1 MIFRLQQENIEQFL
15 KPNKVI
21 IILGTRRVGKTVLI
35 KQIEKQ
41 FVGKSL
47 LMNAEDSLTQDFLS
61 HKTTSNYKS
70 KLQGI
75 DLFILD
81 EAQVIPDIGNILK
94 LIVDEIEGIKIIA
107 TGSSSFDL
115 LNRFGE
121 PLTGR
126 SFTFH
131 LFPFSIKEFLSIES
145 PIESIIKLEERLVY
159 GMYPELL
166 EYKTNFEKEFYLKN
180 LVNNYLLKDIFSLD
194 GIRGTSK
201 IMDLLKLLA
210 YQTGNEVSL
219 NELGNQLGM
228 SKNTVEK
235 YLDLLSKI
243 FVIYELKAFSKN
255 LRKEVTKS
263 KKWYFYDN
271 GIRNA
276 IIDDFSP
283 ISLRKDIGS
292 LWENFIISERL
303 KWNQYNMFDTAM
315 YFWRTYDQQEID
327 LVEKNKSQLEVF
339 EIKWNKTK
347 SKIPK
352 AWQNNYPDSTFNT
365 ITKSNFTNWLS

>member
-1 MIFRLQQENIEQFL
+1 MIPRLQQKNIEQFL

-35 KQIEKQ
+35 KQIEQQ

-47 LMNAEDSLTQDFLS
+47 LMNAEDSLTQDYLS
-61 HKTTSNYKS
+61 HKTVANYKS

-81 EAQVIPDIGNILK
+81 EAQVIPNIANILK

-145 PIESIIKLEERLVY
+145 PIESITKLEDRLVY

-235 YLDLLSKI
+235 YLDLLSKVFI
-243 FVIYELKAFSKN
+243 IYELKAYSKN
-255 LRKEVTKS
+255 LRKEITKS

-283 ISLRKDIGS
+283 ISLRKDVGS
-292 LWENFIISERL
+292 LWENYIISERL
-303 KWNQYNMFDTAM
+303 KWNNYNMFNTAM

-327 LVEKNKSQLEVF
+327 LVEKNKSSLEVF

-352 AWQNNYPDSTFNT
+352 AWLKTYPDSTFNN
-365 ITKSNFTNWLS
+365 ITKNNFTDWLS

>member
-1 MIFRLQQENIEQFL
+1 MIPRLQQKNIEQFL

-35 KQIEKQ
+35 KQIEQQ
-41 FVGKSL
+41 FIGKSL
-47 LMNAEDSLTQDFLS
+47 LMNAEDSLTRDFLS
-61 HKTTSNYKS
+61 HKTTANYKS

-145 PIESIIKLEERLVY
+145 PIESITKLEERLVY

-263 KKWYFYDN
+263 KKWYFCDN

-283 ISLRKDIGS
+283 ISLRKDMGS

-303 KWNQYNMFDTAM
+303 KWNQYKMLNTAM

-352 AWQNNYPDSTFNT
+352 AWQNTYTDSTFNN
-365 ITKSNFTNWLS
+365 ITKNNFTNWLS